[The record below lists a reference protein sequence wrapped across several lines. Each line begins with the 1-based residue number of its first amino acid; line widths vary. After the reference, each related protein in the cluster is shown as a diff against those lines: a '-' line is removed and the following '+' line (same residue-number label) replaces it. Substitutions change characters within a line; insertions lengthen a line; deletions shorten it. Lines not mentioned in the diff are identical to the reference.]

1 MAKSFLEYWPEDV
14 RLRVYTEG
22 FKVEDERIERYRL
35 DGAAPWLQEF
45 KTKYGQPEYQGLVSG
60 DYNYRT
66 DAIRFVHKIAAI
78 GAAAETIDC
87 DVLIWMDADIVT
99 HSQIT
104 RKWLDQLFPPGFTL
118 AWLDRS
124 YKEPE
129 CGFLMFRMPDAR
141 AIIDTIVDVYR
152 TGSVFQFPQ
161 THDSYV
167 INRVVEKAIKKGQVN
182 VHSLSGDK
190 RAYRHPFINGVLGEK
205 MDHLKGLSGRKE
217 RGKSFTTDLKN
228 PRSEPYWQ
236 W

>member
-1 MAKSFLEYWPEDV
+1 
-14 RLRVYTEG
+14 
-22 FKVEDERIERYRL
+22 
-35 DGAAPWLQEF
+35 
-45 KTKYGQPEYQGLVSG
+45 
-60 DYNYRT
+60 
-66 DAIRFVHKIAAI
+66 
-78 GAAAETIDC
+78 
-87 DVLIWMDADIVT
+87 
-99 HSQIT
+99 
-104 RKWLDQLFPPGFTL
+104 
-118 AWLDRS
+118 
-124 YKEPE
+124 
-129 CGFLMFRMPDAR
+129 MPDAR